1 VSSSATVN
9 NFVRT
14 VKKDFGIESWIACS
28 LEMNNKKLKAIKSL
42 EDQSVKNNAQL
53 VFISSEQPVREEPR
67 DEDYKQLKVRG
78 LNLVC
83 LSVTIV
89 DILIFLERFAHSSV
103 FDQSA
108 QICRFVRN
116 PRQGFQD

>member
-1 VSSSATVN
+1 
-9 NFVRT
+9 
-14 VKKDFGIESWIACS
+14 
-28 LEMNNKKLKAIKSL
+28 MNNKKLMSTQSL

-53 VFISSEQPVREEPR
+53 VFISSGQTYREEPR
-67 DEDYKQLKVRG
+67 DEDCKQLKVRD
-78 LNLVC
+78 LTLVC
-83 LSVTIV
+83 LSLTIV